1 MSGGWVDEP
10 VSGDRAAMSI
20 ESASRSAK
28 ALPFEY
34 AALRVVPRVDRGEFV
49 TGAVLLY
56 CRDAGFLGIR
66 VRPDL
71 TCVRALWPPADVEG
85 IEGALADAAA
95 VAEGRAGGGIGSAD
109 PGSRFRWLTAPR
121 SVVVQPGP
129 VHTGVTG
136 DPVAELDRIAER
148 MLG

>member
-1 MSGGWVDEP
+1 MRGGPIEES
-10 VSGDRAAMSI
+10 VSDDRAVSSV
-20 ESASRSAK
+20 ENASRASHVV
-28 ALPFEY
+28 PFEY
-34 AALRVVPRVDRGEFV
+34 AVLRVVPRVDRGEFV
-49 TGAVLLY
+49 NGAVLLY
-56 CRDAGFLGIR
+56 CQDAQFLGIR
-66 VRPDL
+66 VRLDL
-71 TCVRALWPPADVEG
+71 TCLRALWPQVDIEAV
-85 IEGALADAAA
+85 EGALADAAA
-95 VAEGRAGGGIGSAD
+95 VAEGRAGGEIGSAD